1 MDKDIVVKELSYK
14 TARSSGAGGQHV
26 NKVSSKVILC
36 FDLENSEG
44 LNTREK
50 RLLKKALASRLTN
63 DGILNLSCEES
74 KSQHQ
79 NKDLV
84 IKRFLSIL
92 KKGLIVPK
100 RRIATKP
107 TKASKRRKLDDKKR
121 RGQTKALRNKPRLD

>member
-1 MDKDIVVKELSYK
+1 MDKSCLVKELSFK

-26 NKVSSKVILC
+26 NKVSSKVILS
-36 FDLENSEG
+36 FDLENTNG

-63 DGILNLSCEES
+63 EGILILSCEES

-84 IKRFLSIL
+84 IKRFFSIL

-107 TKASKRRKLDDKKR
+107 TKASRRKNLEDKKR
-121 RGQTKALRNKPRLD
+121 RGQTKALRSKPRLD

>member
-1 MDKDIVVKELSYK
+1 MDESIVLKELSFK

-26 NKVSSKVILC
+26 NKVSSKAILS
-36 FDLENSEG
+36 FDVENSEG

-50 RLLKKALASRLTN
+50 RLLKKALSSRLTN
-63 DGILNLSCEES
+63 EGFLNVSCEES

>member
-1 MDKDIVVKELSYK
+1 MDKSILEKELSFK

-26 NKVSSKVILC
+26 NKVSSKVILS

-50 RLLKKALASRLTN
+50 RLLKKALSSRLTN
-63 DGILNLSCEES
+63 DGIINLSCEES
-74 KSQHQ
+74 KSQYQ
-79 NKDLV
+79 NKGLV
-84 IKRFLSIL
+84 IKRFFSIL

-107 TKASKRRKLDDKKR
+107 TKASKRRNLDEKKH
-121 RGQTKALRNKPRLD
+121 RGQTKSLRGKPKLD